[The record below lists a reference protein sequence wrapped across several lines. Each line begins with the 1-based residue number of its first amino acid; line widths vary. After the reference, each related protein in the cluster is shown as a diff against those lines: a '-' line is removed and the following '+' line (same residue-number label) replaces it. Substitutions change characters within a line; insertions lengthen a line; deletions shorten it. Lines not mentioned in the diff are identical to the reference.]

1 MKDLTKK
8 LTVVNTDKRYEET
21 GKQDTSVGGSGYK
34 VVSMYGNWLDK
45 DIWDSSFEVRTTE
58 DGENYLFGK
67 LPVVMQYGLTMYSG
81 LDNIKV
87 MSIAEGLPYDNKTI
101 KYNKETKTIEVI
113 GGMGGSTDLSGYAK
127 ETWVTTYFA
136 RKTDLNSYVPI
147 AGETKITGK
156 KTFVA
161 GLNGR
166 GNQWEIG
173 VDDLD
178 NPFIYLTSSKNWIV
192 TTDAKTKQMKIGEY
206 NAPMILNKNGDV
218 EICGSGII
226 DGNLLVKGGISFYS
240 ASGTVSPFLI
250 DVEKIDDI
258 KSESTTQVYTA
269 NTVKLLKEAL
279 ANTTKELD
287 VVKTKLENAGNALV
301 DIESKT
307 TIKDIT
313 TALAA
318 LRDSL

>member
-21 GKQDTSVGGSGYK
+21 GKQDTSVGCSGYK
-34 VVSMYGNWLDK
+34 VVSMSGNWLDK

-67 LPVVMQYGLTMYSG
+67 LPVVMQYGLTMYSD
-81 LDNIKV
+81 LDNIEV

-113 GGMGGSTDLSGYAK
+113 GGTGGSTDLSGYAK
-127 ETWVTTYFA
+127 ETWVTTNFA

-147 AGETKITGK
+147 AGETDITGK
-156 KTFVA
+156 KTFNA
-161 GLNGR
+161 GLKGR
-166 GNQWEIG
+166 GDQWEIG
-173 VDDLD
+173 VDDHD
-178 NPFIYLTSSKNWIV
+178 NPFIYLTNRKNWIV
-192 TTDAKTKQMKIGEY
+192 TTDANSKQMKIGEY
-206 NAPMILNKNGDV
+206 SSPMILNENGNV

-279 ANTTKELD
+279 VNTTKELD
-287 VVKTKLENAGNALV
+287 VVKTKLENASKTLV
-301 DIESKT
+301 GIESKT